1 MKGTKSKS
9 INRLAFA
16 SLLTL
21 GLSTHPLKLSLRAA
35 SDLMVSVTDLL

>member
-9 INRLAFA
+9 INRLVFA

-21 GLSTHPLKLSLRAA
+21 RLSTHPLKLSLKAA
-35 SDLMVSVTDLL
+35 SDLMVSARDLL